1 MTAPVD
7 WTQITFDYL
16 LKVLQILI
24 GRVISDVLRQKLV
37 LNIKNL
43 DVKPALPC
51 IAVLFEF

>member
-43 DVKPALPC
+43 DAKPALPC
-51 IAVLFEF
+51 SAVLFEF

>member
-1 MTAPVD
+1 MTAPID

-43 DVKPALPC
+43 DAKPALPC
-51 IAVLFEF
+51 TAVLFEF